1 LFVSPESLVCSTVLA
16 VENVGR
22 DVQQL
27 TVKTTDVD
35 LPTGGQGKLK
45 RGLRGSHLLSP
56 FFFFFWQLHWHCSWY
71 CDCRC
76 PVFPGTPYLISPD
89 IQLSYEVRFSGTVL
103 N

>member
-1 LFVSPESLVCSTVLA
+1 MFVSPESLVCSTVLA

-56 FFFFFWQLHWHCSWY
+56 FFFFGGY
-71 CDCRC
+71 
-76 PVFPGTPYLISPD
+76 I
-89 IQLSYEVRFSGTVL
+89 GTVL
-103 N
+103 GIVTAGVLYFLVRLTLSHQTYS

>member
-1 LFVSPESLVCSTVLA
+1 MFVSPESLVCSTVLA

-45 RGLRGSHLLSP
+45 RGLRGFHLLSP
-56 FFFFFWQLHWHCSWY
+56 FFFFF
-71 CDCRC
+71 
-76 PVFPGTPYLISPD
+76 FFG
-89 IQLSYEVRFSGTVL
+89 SYIGTVL
-103 N
+103 GIVTAGVLYFLVRLTLSHQTYS